1 MKALRKR
8 AAFVAVC
15 ATLIVS
21 ASVGVA
27 FAAPVIKVGQ
37 GVPNAVHSGYPGL
50 CTNCHGFAVWP
61 APAIDAGVTAT
72 HANRGSTCTQC
83 HTVNTTPPPAAR
95 VPVTWVKGASRYE
108 TGIKVS
114 QAAYPGGAPAV
125 VLATGVNFPDALCA
139 APLATA
145 YGGPILLV
153 QPNGTLD
160 SKVLAEI
167 NRLHPSDIFIIGS
180 SGVVSAG
187 IEQQVK
193 ALAWGPTVA
202 RLAGADRFA
211 TAGVVADA
219 VKARLGSVDT
229 IVVANGMTYADAL
242 AVAPLAA
249 AKGWPILLTR
259 TASLPSPTASA
270 VTRMGAS
277 SSLIVGGAV
286 VVGPGVQSALPSPVR
301 KGGANRYETCALVA
315 DYAASLGMTYEY
327 FGTTVGTNFPD
338 ALAAGPL
345 FAQKNGIMLL
355 TAPTSVAAPV
365 SSRISANKAAVAS
378 FVVIGGAV
386 KQATVDTMSS
396 LMN

>member
-72 HANRGSTCTQC
+72 HANRGSTCTPC
-83 HTVNTTPPPAAR
+83 HTVNTTPPPAAVSR
-95 VPVTWVKGASRYE
+95 DVVKGASRYE

-125 VLATGVNFPDALCA
+125 VLATGVNFLTRSVPRRLRQR
-139 APLATA
+139 TA
-145 YGGPILLV
+145 GRSCSCSRTEHSIQGP
-153 QPNGTLD
+153 
-160 SKVLAEI
+160 AEI
-167 NRLHPSDIFIIGS
+167 NRCILGHLIIGS

-187 IEQQVK
+187 IEQQSRRSLGV
-193 ALAWGPTVA
+193 TVA